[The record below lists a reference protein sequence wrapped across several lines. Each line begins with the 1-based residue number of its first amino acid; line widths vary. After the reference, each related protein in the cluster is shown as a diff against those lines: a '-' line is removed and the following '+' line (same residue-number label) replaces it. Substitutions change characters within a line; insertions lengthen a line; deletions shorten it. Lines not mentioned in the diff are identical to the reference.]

1 MIYKV
6 FFLFLIV
13 WSAVGQEQSFD
24 EAQLLGKKNMALEGA
39 EYQLLSE
46 VIQAF
51 EKMKKAALLVGID
64 IKVVSGFRSYER
76 QRAIWN
82 RKYKANR
89 QAGLSP
95 EENIQKI
102 IEYSTLPGT
111 SRHHWGTEI
120 DIIDGT
126 IESQGDVLL
135 AEKFHEGGPYEPL
148 HIWLEE
154 NAATFGFI
162 CAYPDQLQ
170 RTGFNYEPWHYSY
183 APLSRP
189 LYRAYLDIDLKRVLT
204 DSDLEGSN
212 YLTKHFLDRYKTSH
226 IMGIHPALK

>member
-1 MIYKV
+1 MVI
-6 FFLFLIV
+6 
-13 WSAVGQEQSFD
+13 
-24 EAQLLGKKNMALEGA
+24 EGA

-82 RKYKANR
+82 GKYKANR

-111 SRHHWGTEI
+111 SRHHWG
-120 DIIDGT
+120 
-126 IESQGDVLL
+126 
-135 AEKFHEGGPYEPL
+135 
-148 HIWLEE
+148 
-154 NAATFGFI
+154 N
-162 CAYPDQLQ
+162 
-170 RTGFNYEPWHYSY
+170 
-183 APLSRP
+183 
-189 LYRAYLDIDLKRVLT
+189 
-204 DSDLEGSN
+204 
-212 YLTKHFLDRYKTSH
+212 
-226 IMGIHPALK
+226 